1 MAVTAAGGGCGSSS
15 ARGLSCHCFVLRLG
29 VLSGRGGPCDDDSGD
44 DTDDVSDDV
53 SDDGG
58 RGGATTG
65 TGSDAIRFWSL
76 VVVGEETGG
85 WGDTCSPAILPLR
98 LLLCSFCWS

>member
-1 MAVTAAGGGCGSSS
+1 MCAAGGGCGSSS

-29 VLSGRGGPCDDDSGD
+29 VLSGRGGPCDDSGDDVSGD
-44 DTDDVSDDV
+44 DTDDV